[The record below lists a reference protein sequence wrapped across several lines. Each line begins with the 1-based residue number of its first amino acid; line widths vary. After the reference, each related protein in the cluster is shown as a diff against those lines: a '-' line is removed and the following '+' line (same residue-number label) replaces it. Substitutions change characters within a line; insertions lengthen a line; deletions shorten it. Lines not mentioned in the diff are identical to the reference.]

1 MRRLC
6 EHGRPTTVMTDVPD
20 NADDPVWD
28 QAMDWLLAVQAA
40 PADAGLQGR
49 LAAWRAADA
58 AHDRAYRR
66 AERVWRLTGEV
77 APAAPVI
84 VPAAP
89 VVTLSDHRRPRRRAM
104 AYGAAAL
111 AAACLLVLLMPTAML
126 RLQADYLTGAG
137 ERRQITLADGTV
149 VDLNADSAV
158 AVDYTAERR
167 DLILLSGEA
176 FVTVG
181 RDGRPFRVRAKDMTV
196 VDIGTAFDVDMGTE
210 AYSVAV
216 EHGAVQVTYNGG
228 LNPVDARLGP
238 GDRLRIDRASGAAAR
253 RSGASS
259 QIAAWRQGRLIVE
272 DATIGDVVDMM
283 RRYHRGMIILRD
295 EALAAK
301 RVTGV
306 YDLADPVSALRTAIK
321 PHAGVVDEYTPYVLM
336 VSKR

>member
-6 EHGRPTTVMTDVPD
+6 ENGRPTTAMTDVPD
-20 NADDPVWD
+20 DAEDPVWG

-40 PADAGLQGR
+40 PADIELRAR
-49 LAAWRAADA
+49 LTAWRAEAV
-58 AHDRAYRR
+58 AHERAYRR
-66 AERVWRLTGEV
+66 AERVWSLTGEL
-77 APAAPVI
+77 APA
-84 VPAAP
+84 PAIAP
-89 VVTLSDHRRPRRRAM
+89 VVPRVIQSDRRRPRRRIV
-104 AYGAAAL
+104 AYGAAVL
-111 AAACLLVLLMPTAML
+111 VAACLLVLLMPMAML
-126 RLQADYLTGAG
+126 RLEADYLTGAG
-137 ERRQITLADGTV
+137 ERRQITLADGTI

-158 AVDYTAERR
+158 AVDYTPERR

-181 RDGRPFRVRAKDMTV
+181 RDGRPFRLLAKDMTV
-196 VDIGTAFDVDMGTE
+196 IDIGTAFDVDIGRE

-216 EHGAVQVTYNGG
+216 EHGAVQVTYNGRF
-228 LNPVDARLGP
+228 NPVDARLGP

-253 RSGASS
+253 RNAAPS

-272 DATIGDVVDMM
+272 EATIGDVVDMM

-295 EALAAK
+295 ETLAAK

-306 YDLADPVSALRTAIK
+306 YDLADPVAALRTAIK
-321 PHAGVVDEYTPYVLM
+321 PHAGMVDEYTPYVLV